1 MKLRTRLVITATS
14 TMIPVVLALFW
25 YDARAKHDVAKE
37 RLLEVVTSQIVRDRA
52 ICEADPEHWGGV
64 HFGPSPHDS
73 RPPLG
78 ARPLGEM
85 PPPPPDGLS
94 WPDPHHRPPPP
105 PDRSGRQDRGPRRAE
120 PAITFAYGEDFI
132 AQNPAAP
139 MISKNLQEAMT
150 KENVAEPRYFWPT
163 ERIELLIRAP
173 WKTGPCAYLLAR
185 GTTDASWGAILPEN
199 PFWLLPVFSV
209 LAAILFAIGPVV
221 GRIRRLTDA
230 VRRSAANGYS
240 LDVARD
246 HRRFP
251 DEIDQLAEAFDAA
264 SHEVRA
270 ALMEKELREK
280 ALREFVANTTHDVM
294 VPLAVLQGHLS
305 TLRERES
312 ADGNAAPS
320 VIVSA
325 MNEAHYLGSLI
336 HNLTVAARLESAEVS
351 LQRTN
356 VDLAA
361 LISRVVARHR
371 PIAKQLD
378 IAIESA
384 VPDGAAIVSADV
396 TLLEQAI
403 SNVTYNAVRYNR
415 QGGHVAIVLE
425 EANENG
431 FVLRVLDDGPGI
443 APEQRSR
450 LVERGYRGDSART
463 RAPDGQGLGLHI
475 AFRAAELHGYEMTLQ
490 TSEAGGLEVVF
501 SGIRR

>member
-1 MKLRTRLVITATS
+1 MNLRTRLVLTATAA
-14 TMIPVVLALFW
+14 MVPVVFALSW
-25 YDARAKHDVAKE
+25 YDARAKHDAAKE
-37 RLLEVVTSQIVRDRA
+37 RLLEVVTSELTNGRA
-52 ICEADPEHWGGV
+52 ICEANPERWGGSL
-64 HFGPSPHDS
+64 GPRSHPP
-73 RPPLG
+73 RPPPG
-78 ARPLGEM
+78 PFSRVDRM

-94 WPDPHHRPPPP
+94 PPDPDHRRPPP
-105 PDRSGRQDRGPRRAE
+105 PDRPDRGPRRAE
-120 PAITFAYGEDFI
+120 PAIAFVYGDDFLSP
-132 AQNPAAP
+132 NPAAP
-139 MISKNLQEAMT
+139 AISKDLRAAIEKANI
-150 KENVAEPRYFWPT
+150 AEPSFFWPT
-163 ERIELLIRAP
+163 ERIEILVRMP
-173 WKTGPCAYLLAR
+173 WKKGPCAYVFAR

-209 LAAILFAIGPVV
+209 LAAILLAIGPVV

-240 LDVARD
+240 LDVARNT
-246 HRRFP
+246 RRSA

-270 ALMEKELREK
+270 ALTEKELREK

-305 TLRERES
+305 TLREREN
-312 ADGNAAPS
+312 ADGNAGSS

-336 HNLTVAARLESAEVS
+336 HNLAVAARLESAHVA
-351 LQRTN
+351 LQRAP

-371 PIAKQLD
+371 PIAKQLE
-378 IAIESA
+378 IIIESA
-384 VPDGAAIVSADV
+384 VPDGESIVSADV

-415 QGGHVAIVLE
+415 PGGHVAIVLE
-425 EANENG
+425 EADENE

-450 LVERGYRGDSART
+450 LLERGFRGDAART

-490 TSEAGGLEVVF
+490 SSEAGGLEVVF
-501 SGIRR
+501 AAIKR